1 MAKEESLPRTSGH
14 LATILGADPILLG
27 MSTLLHLFFCSEN
40 RFAFVK
46 VETQQ
51 RLQAYTV

>member
-1 MAKEESLPRTSGH
+1 MAKVESLPRTSGH

-27 MSTLLHLFFCSEN
+27 KSTLLRLFCCEN

-51 RLQAYTV
+51 QLQTYTV